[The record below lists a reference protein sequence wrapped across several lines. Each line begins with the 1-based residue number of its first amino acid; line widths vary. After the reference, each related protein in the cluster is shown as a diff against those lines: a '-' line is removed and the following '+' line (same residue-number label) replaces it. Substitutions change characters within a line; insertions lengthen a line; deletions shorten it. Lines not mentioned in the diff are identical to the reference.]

1 MNFLVT
7 NDDGIFSEGLR
18 SLVDA
23 ALRLG
28 HRVTVVAP
36 HSQCSAN
43 SQHITLTHPLLVHQV
58 PWEGVERAYSVEGT
72 PADCVRVAPSLTS
85 ERFDYCLSGI
95 NRGENA
101 GSAVYYSGTV
111 AAARE
116 AAMMYIPA
124 MAVSIRVGSDESM
137 RQKVADIAV
146 RAAEKFQGVE
156 LPRFSIIN
164 INAPAIPVAEWKEMV
179 VCPLSRAYYV
189 DGYEKR
195 QSPLGQTYLWLA
207 ANDTSG
213 VPMEMAEEG
222 SDYAYLLSGHVT
234 CTFLGA
240 FVDHNAAFADRM
252 QGIGL

>member
-1 MNFLVT
+1 MHFLVT
-7 NDDGIFSEGLR
+7 NDDGISSEGLR

-23 ALRLG
+23 ALRRG
-28 HRVTVVAP
+28 HRVTISAP

-58 PWEGVERAYSVEGT
+58 PWEGVEHAYSVEGT
-72 PADCVRVAPSLTS
+72 PADCVRVAPTLLN
-85 ERFDYCLSGI
+85 EQFDFCLSGI

-116 AAMMYIPA
+116 ASMLYMPSL
-124 MAVSIRVGSDESM
+124 AVSIRVGADESM
-137 RQKVADIAV
+137 RQKIADIAV
-146 RAAEKFQGVE
+146 RTAEKFQHTP

-164 INAPAIPVAEWKEMV
+164 INAPAIPVSEWKEMV
-179 VCPLSRAYYV
+179 VCPLSQAYYV

-240 FVDHNAAFADRM
+240 FGDHNSRFADKM
-252 QGIGL
+252 QSIKL